1 MGEDEAPGQPPGAT
15 SELTVSRRAAAG
27 TINHI
32 HKTNNVRVAMKKK
45 IGFLA
50 LMVALTFA
58 VPASEATAKAYS
70 CTQAYLNCI

>member
-1 MGEDEAPGQPPGAT
+1 
-15 SELTVSRRAAAG
+15 
-27 TINHI
+27 
-32 HKTNNVRVAMKKK
+32 MKKK

-70 CTQAYLNCI
+70 CTQAYLNCIQECGNTPIFSDGCKVGCTIGYWNCN